1 MRIDWHE
8 YIIVD
13 PEIHHG
19 EPCIKGTRVSVSM
32 IVKRVEDGMSH
43 AEIIN
48 EYPQLNEESIQAALA
63 YESDM
68 AWERLMRI
76 RDELSKG
83 WHSEKSAV
91 EILSE
96 MRR

>member
-1 MRIDWHE
+1 MDIDWHE

-19 EPCIKGTRVSVSM
+19 EPCIKGTRIPVSM
-32 IVKRVEDGMSH
+32 IVGGIANGMSVDN
-43 AEIIN
+43 IIE
-48 EYPQLNEESIQAALA
+48 EYPQLNKESIQAALS

-68 AWERLMRI
+68 AWERLMKI
-76 RDELSKG
+76 RNKLSK
-83 WHSEKSAV
+83 SRKSKKSAV

>member
-1 MRIDWHE
+1 MRIDWHK

-19 EPCIKGTRVSVSM
+19 EPCIKDTRVSVST
-32 IVKRVEDGMSH
+32 IVGNIKDGMSH

-48 EYPQLNEESIQAALA
+48 EYPQLTEEAIQAALA

-68 AWERLMRI
+68 VWERLMKI
-76 RDELSKG
+76 GKKLSKG
-83 WHSEKSAV
+83 QKNKKSSV